1 MNPSNPPV
9 RIIFLGE
16 FSGRAPQLPPRL
28 AYLHREKRLCQDFCQ
43 DLEQLPTPLTGHDL
57 LITELAWLNR
67 LGPDGRDALSSRARS
82 AANWVALTDAEAGFA
97 EQVAWQRAGVRHLF
111 RKPLRQERLAELIER
126 LHDQLDGPPLRVL
139 LLDGTDGSFSR
150 RAAVLEQAGLVV
162 QVLREPAHLP
172 KTLAG
177 LKPDLLLADGAPPG
191 CTAAELVAIVRQ
203 QETFVELPILFLG
216 ATTAAQELL
225 ATRPLAADYLSEA
238 IAPGLLLTAVQSR
251 ARRFRARQRTYALR
265 GAQQRATRA
274 RYKDLYQAIEAHA
287 ILSITD
293 ARGNIVHVNDRF
305 CEISGY
311 RREELMDHNHRLLK
325 SDQHP
330 PEFYQELWG
339 TITHGNTWHGEVCN
353 RRKDGTHYCV
363 EATIVPVLNDKGR
376 PVQYISIR
384 TDITRLIQREA
395 ELRTLAERFS
405 RSQDYAN
412 IGTWDWNIQTGE
424 LYWSDR
430 IACLFGHPA
439 GVLETTFANFLNAV
453 HPDERQAVRNAID
466 ASVEHDTPY
475 EIEHRVVWP
484 DGQVRWL
491 LERGAV
497 VRDTDGRPLHMLGVV
512 QDIDDNKRTR
522 LALARSEQRL
532 REAQSLAHIGN
543 WEADLTTGE
552 LFWSEEIFRIFGLDP
567 ASFTPTVDS
576 FRAAVHPDDLELVLA
591 SERRSAKTGIHDL
604 VHRIIRPDGT
614 VRYVD
619 ELAHAERNADGRVI
633 RLIGTVQD
641 VTAAKMAERDLELFR
656 RIFDASQH
664 CIGIADSA
672 ERILYVN
679 SSFEKA
685 VGYSFKEL
693 ALRPAELVLPEVEQA
708 LSWRE
713 VMATLADGDSGIVQI
728 PFRRKDGSF
737 FTSLSNFGAV
747 KDQHGQIQYYFDIF
761 TDFTEELARR
771 AELAEAREVAE
782 RANQAKSEF
791 LSSMSH
797 ELRTPMNAIIG
808 FAQMLEYDSELNADQ
823 RDNAHEIR
831 KAGNHLLD
839 LINEVLDLAKIESGH
854 INLSLEP
861 VPVGPL
867 INDCQHLIQP
877 LLAAQKLSLAID
889 ASPDAAVR
897 ADRMRI
903 KQALLNLLS
912 NAVKYNREQ
921 GEIRVIAGPGPNNR
935 LRIAV
940 TDTGPGIPPEHM
952 TSLFQP
958 FNRLGAEHTD
968 VDGTGIGLT
977 ITRRLVELMGGSIGA
992 SSEVGIG
999 STFWIELPQSAVAGQ
1014 KVSTQATSAAQSQRT
1029 PAHQYQILCID
1040 DNPANLKL
1048 IAQMLGRHGNIHLV
1062 TAHTPALGIELALA
1076 HRPDLIL
1083 VDINMPHLDG
1093 YQVLKIFTADA
1104 YLRSIPVIA
1113 ITANAMPRDIARGM
1127 AAGFT
1132 EYLIKPLN
1140 FELFLQTI
1148 DRHLTPAEKNQ
1159 S

>member
-1 MNPSNPPV
+1 MNASASSTPSTPMRSSASPTPPAPSSTSTTSSA
-9 RIIFLGE
+9 RRAATAARSC
-16 FSGRAPQLPPRL
+16 SGRTTAS
-28 AYLHREKRLCQDFCQ
+28 
-43 DLEQLPTPLTGHDL
+43 
-57 LITELAWLNR
+57 
-67 LGPDGRDALSSRARS
+67 SSRASSPPAVYADLWRTIS
-82 AANWVALTDAEAGFA
+82 RG
-97 EQVAWQRAGVRHLF
+97 
-111 RKPLRQERLAELIER
+111 LI
-126 LHDQLDGPPLRVL
+126 
-139 LLDGTDGSFSR
+139 
-150 RAAVLEQAGLVV
+150 
-162 QVLREPAHLP
+162 
-172 KTLAG
+172 
-177 LKPDLLLADGAPPG
+177 
-191 CTAAELVAIVRQ
+191 
-203 QETFVELPILFLG
+203 
-216 ATTAAQELL
+216 
-225 ATRPLAADYLSEA
+225 
-238 IAPGLLLTAVQSR
+238 
-251 ARRFRARQRTYALR
+251 
-265 GAQQRATRA
+265 
-274 RYKDLYQAIEAHA
+274 
-287 ILSITD
+287 
-293 ARGNIVHVNDRF
+293 
-305 CEISGY
+305 
-311 RREELMDHNHRLLK
+311 
-325 SDQHP
+325 
-330 PEFYQELWG
+330 
-339 TITHGNTWHGEVCN
+339 WHGELCN
-353 RRKDGTHYCV
+353 RRKDGSLYWV
-363 EATIVPVLNDKGR
+363 ESSIVPFLDADGR
-376 PVQYISIR
+376 PYQYISIR

-591 SERRSAKTGIHDL
+591 CERRSAKTGIHDL

-619 ELAHAERNADGRVI
+619 ELAHAERNADGRVV

-912 NAVKYNREQ
+912 NAVKSTRSIPTPKGGAEKMLQYGWESRPD
-921 GEIRVIAGPGPNNR
+921 AFGPGCPGVR
-935 LRIAV
+935 LFV
-940 TDTGPGIPPEHM
+940 STTGPGIPPDERPR
-952 TSLFQP
+952 LFDQD
-958 FNRLGAEHTD
+958 FR
-968 VDGTGIGLT
+968 
-977 ITRRLVELMGGSIGA
+977 SA
-992 SSEVGIG
+992 SSETVEGSGHGLFFVKQIVELHGGRVGYG
-999 STFWIELPQSAVAGQ
+999 HDASMNTFHVTLPGPRVAA
-1014 KVSTQATSAAQSQRT
+1014 SQATDESCPS
-1029 PAHQYQILCID
+1029 P
-1040 DNPANLKL
+1040 
-1048 IAQMLGRHGNIHLV
+1048 
-1062 TAHTPALGIELALA
+1062 
-1076 HRPDLIL
+1076 
-1083 VDINMPHLDG
+1083 
-1093 YQVLKIFTADA
+1093 
-1104 YLRSIPVIA
+1104 S
-1113 ITANAMPRDIARGM
+1113 
-1127 AAGFT
+1127 
-1132 EYLIKPLN
+1132 
-1140 FELFLQTI
+1140 
-1148 DRHLTPAEKNQ
+1148 
-1159 S
+1159 

>member
-1 MNPSNPPV
+1 M
-9 RIIFLGE
+9 
-16 FSGRAPQLPPRL
+16 
-28 AYLHREKRLCQDFCQ
+28 
-43 DLEQLPTPLTGHDL
+43 

-67 LGPDGRDALSSRARS
+67 LGPDARNTLSSRAS
-82 AANWVALTDAEAGFA
+82 PAANWIALTDAKDGFA
-97 EQVAWQRAGVRHLF
+97 EQVAWQRAGVRQLF
-111 RKPLRQERLAELIER
+111 RKPLREERLAELIDR

-139 LLDGTDGSFSR
+139 LLDGADATFSR
-150 RAAVLEQAGLVV
+150 RAALLEQAGLVV

-172 KTLAG
+172 NAIAG
-177 LKPDLLLADGAPPG
+177 FKPDLLLADGDPPG
-191 CTAAELVAIVRQ
+191 CTATELLVIVRQ
-203 QETFVELPILFLG
+203 QENRVELPILFLN
-216 ATTAAQELL
+216 ATAAAQELL
-225 ATRPLAADYLSEA
+225 TTRPLATDYLSGA
-238 IAPGLLLTAVQSR
+238 IAPGLLLTAVRSR
-251 ARRFRARQRTYALR
+251 AQRFRARQRAYALR
-265 GAQQRATRA
+265 RTHLHATRE
-274 RYKDLYQAIEAHA
+274 RYKELYLALEAHA

-311 RREELMDHNHRLLK
+311 RREELIGHNHRLLK
-325 SDQHP
+325 SGKHS

-339 TITHGNTWHGEVCN
+339 TITHGNIWHGEVSN

-384 TDITRLIQREA
+384 TDITRLMQREA
-395 ELRTLAERFS
+395 EVRTLAERFS

-430 IACLFGHPA
+430 IASLFGHPA
-439 GVLETTFANFLNAV
+439 GILETSFANFLNAV
-453 HPDERQAVRNAID
+453 HPDDRQAVRNAID
-466 ASVEHDTPY
+466 ASIEHDTPY

-497 VRDTDGRPLHMLGVV
+497 ARDTDGRPLHMLGVV
-512 QDIDDNKRTR
+512 QDIDDNKRTQ

-543 WEADLTTGE
+543 WESDLTTGE

-567 ASFTPTVDS
+567 ASSVPSADS
-576 FRAAVHPDDLELVLA
+576 FHAAVHPDDLELVLA
-591 SERRSAKTGIHDL
+591 STRRSTKSGIHDL
-604 VHRIIRPDGT
+604 THRILRPDGT

-619 ELAHAERNADGRVI
+619 TLAYAERNADGRVV
-633 RLIGTVQD
+633 RLIGTTQD
-641 VTAAKMAERDLELFR
+641 VTAAKTAERDLELFR

-679 SSFEKA
+679 RSFEKA
-685 VGYSFKEL
+685 LGYSFKEL

-713 VMATLADGDSGIVQI
+713 VMATLADSDRGLVQI

-771 AELAEAREVAE
+771 AELAEARETAE
-782 RANQAKSEF
+782 RANDAKSEF

-808 FAQMLEYDSELNADQ
+808 FAQMLEYDNELNADQ
-823 RDNAHEIR
+823 RDSAKEIR
-831 KAGNHLLD
+831 KAGDHLLD
-839 LINEVLDLAKIESGH
+839 LINEVLDLAKIESGQV
-854 INLSLEP
+854 NLSLEP
-861 VPVGPL
+861 VPLGPL
-867 INDCQHLIQP
+867 INDCQQLIQP
-877 LLAAQKLSLAID
+877 LVTTQKLSLTVDVAPG
-889 ASPDAAVR
+889 ATVR
-897 ADRMRI
+897 ADRIRI
-903 KQALLNLLS
+903 RQALLNLLS

-921 GEIRVIAGPGPNNR
+921 GEIRVIAGPGAGNN

-940 TDTGPGIPPEHM
+940 TDTGPGILPAHL
-952 TSLFQP
+952 TSLFEP
-958 FNRLGAEHTD
+958 FNRLGAEHTE

-977 ITRRLVELMGGSIGA
+977 ITRRLVELMGGSIGVH
-992 SSEVGIG
+992 SEVGIG
-999 STFWIELPQSAVAGQ
+999 STFWIDLPQSETAGREISIQ
-1014 KVSTQATSAAQSQRT
+1014 SRSATQSPRT
-1029 PAHQYQILCID
+1029 LAHQYQILCID

-1048 IAQMLGRHGNIHLV
+1048 IAQMLGRRGNVDLI

-1083 VDINMPHLDG
+1083 LDINMPNLDG

-1104 YLRSIPVIA
+1104 YLRSVPVIA
-1113 ITANAMPRDIARGM
+1113 ITANAMPKDIARGM
-1127 AAGFT
+1127 TAGFT
-1132 EYLIKPLN
+1132 EYLIKPLDLM
-1140 FELFLQTI
+1140 LFLQTI
-1148 DRHLTPAEKNQ
+1148 DRHLAPVEQNQ